1 MKQQSSIASQRII
14 YKNTVMLYIRMAV
27 IMVVSLYTSRVVLN
41 TLGIIDYG
49 IYNVVGSVV
58 VSLAFVSNSLM
69 SSTQRYLSFQLG
81 RGSVEG
87 TRKVFNTSLIIHI
100 AFAVVIVVL
109 LETIGLWVLNHVLSI
124 PEERM
129 SAANVA
135 YQLSILT
142 FCINFLRI
150 PYNAAIIA
158 EERMTV
164 FAVFSIAE
172 AVLKLGIVF
181 LLVIGNFDRLIYYCV
196 LFAIVTFLINVMYV
210 VYCHLQFKDVC
221 KLTLQYDKALT
232 KDMMNFSGWTLFGG
246 LTGVATNE
254 GPGYFMNYFIGV
266 QMNAAM
272 GIAKQVGNAVY
283 SFASSFQTAFNPQI
297 VKLYSANEQ
306 EQLKSLV
313 FRSSK
318 LSYALINMIALPII
332 LCAPRI
338 FNLWLVEVPD
348 YAIILSILLMLSQMI
363 AAIASPL
370 WMLAHAAGNIKKYQ
384 LTIGIINLLI
394 LPVSWAVLFL
404 GFEPYWILAFLVLLN
419 IAILVFRVSYLK
431 QTIDFPAKEY
441 YGLVVLKCLVVTALS
456 AIIPILIKLFI
467 DSFWGDCV
475 VMLIAI
481 VSVAVC
487 FYYIGMTQ
495 REREV
500 IHNWVITHVIK
511 KNTSESYYSE

>member
-1 MKQQSSIASQRII
+1 MSQHII
-14 YKNTVMLYIRMAV
+14 FKNTVMLYLRMAV
-27 IMVVSLYTSRVVLN
+27 MMVVTLYTSRVVLD

-81 RGSVEG
+81 KESVEG

-100 AFAVVIVVL
+100 AFAVVIVIL
-109 LETIGLWVLNHVLSI
+109 LETIGLWVLNNVLSI
-124 PEERM
+124 PEERKN
-129 SAANVA
+129 AANIA

-142 FCINFLRI
+142 FAINFLRI

-158 EERMTV
+158 EERMSV
-164 FAVFSIAE
+164 FAVFSIIE
-172 AVLKLGIVF
+172 AILKLLIVY
-181 LLVIGNFDRLIYYCV
+181 LLKIGQMDRLVFYCI
-196 LFAIVTFLINVMYV
+196 LFAVVTFLINMIYV
-210 VYCHLQFKDVC
+210 IYCFVRFKEVC
-221 KLTLQYDKALT
+221 KLSFELDKSLT
-232 KDMMNFSGWTLFGG
+232 KDMLSFSGWTLFGG

-283 SFASSFQTAFNPQI
+283 SFASNFQTAFNPQI
-297 VKLYSANEQ
+297 VKLYSASEIK
-306 EQLKSLV
+306 QLNSLV

-318 LSYALINMIALPII
+318 LSYALINIIALPII

-338 FNLWLVEVPD
+338 FSLWLVEVPD
-348 YAIILSILLMLSQMI
+348 YAITFSILLMLSQFVS
-363 AAIASPL
+363 AIASPL
-370 WMLAHAAGNIKKYQ
+370 WMLAHAAGNIKRYQ

-394 LPVSWAVLFL
+394 LPLSWCVLFF

-419 IAILVFRVSYLK
+419 IAILVFRVSYLM

-441 YGLVVLKCLVVTALS
+441 YGRVVLKCLVVTVIS
-456 AIIPILIKLFI
+456 AIIPILLKFFV
-467 DSFWGDCV
+467 DTFWGDCA
-475 VMLIAI
+475 VMLVAI
-481 VSVAVC
+481 ISVAVC
-487 FYYIGMTQ
+487 FYYIGMSQ
-495 REREV
+495 QEREI
-500 IHNWVITHVIK
+500 IHNWVTCHLLKREGI
-511 KNTSESYYSE
+511 ED

>member
-1 MKQQSSIASQRII
+1 MNKQSNIASQRTI

-27 IMVVSLYTSRVVLN
+27 IMAVSLYTSRVVLS

-49 IYNVVGSVV
+49 IYNLVGSVV

-69 SSTQRYLSFQLG
+69 SSTQRYLSFQMG
-81 RGSVEG
+81 KRSVEG
-87 TRKVFNTSLIIHI
+87 TRKVFNTSLMIHV
-100 AFAVVIVVL
+100 AFAVVVVIL
-109 LETIGLWVLNHVLSI
+109 LETIGLWVLNNVLTI
-124 PEERM
+124 PEERI

-135 YQLSILT
+135 YQLSIIT

-150 PYNAAIIA
+150 PYNATIIA

-172 AVLKLGIVF
+172 AMLKLGIVF

-196 LFAIVTFLINVMYV
+196 LLAIVTFLINVMYV
-210 VYCHLQFKDVC
+210 VYCHLQFKEVC
-221 KLTLQYDKALT
+221 KLTLHFDRALT
-232 KDMMNFSGWTLFGG
+232 RDMMSFSGWTLFGG
-246 LTGVATNE
+246 LTGVATSE

-266 QMNAAM
+266 QLNAAM

-332 LCAPRI
+332 LCAPRL

-348 YAIILSILLMLSQMI
+348 YAIIFSILLMLSQMVS
-363 AAIASPL
+363 ALSSPL

-394 LPVSWAVLFL
+394 LPVSWVVLFL
-404 GFEPYWILAFLVLLN
+404 GFEPYWILVFLVFLN
-419 IAILVFRVSYLK
+419 VIILVFRVSYLR
-431 QTIDFPAKEY
+431 QTVEFPSKDY
-441 YGLVVLKCLVVTALS
+441 YKNVVLKCFVVTILS
-456 AIIPILIKLFI
+456 SLLPIAIKLCVSTI
-467 DSFWGDCV
+467 WGDCV
-475 VMLIAI
+475 VIILSI
-481 VSVAVC
+481 VSVAFT
-487 FYYIGMTQ
+487 FYLIGLSQ
-495 REREV
+495 IERQIIV
-500 IHNWVITHVIK
+500 SWITDKIK
-511 KNTSESYYSE
+511 DRVLHKK